1 MNTGSSRLLSLD
13 ALRGITIA
21 AMILVNNAGDWDHVY
36 APLRHARWHGL
47 SPADLIFPFF
57 LFIMGAAIPLAFGTK
72 TADRSL
78 KPKLTAKIFRRFAI
92 IFALGLLLNFVPD
105 FNLTTVRI
113 PGVLQRVALCYL
125 FTSILFISSSSRALV
140 LWTLLLMTAHS
151 LVLLLVPVPGFGHG
165 ILDPRGNIAWFI
177 DASLLPGHTY
187 RHAIVPGFDPEGILG
202 TISATASTLSGTL
215 VAVLLRRSGGISGKA
230 LSLFVTGVLG
240 IFGGLVINA
249 WIPVNKNLW
258 TASYVLVTSGI
269 ACLGL
274 LACYS
279 FIDLWGHRASIMPFL
294 VLGSNS
300 IAVYFLSS
308 LVAKTVAGIKI
319 ASTAGGSAS
328 LKSIVYTH
336 CFSSWLGPFN
346 ASLGYSLAYLAIWLG
361 IAYALYR
368 KKIFIKV

>member
-1 MNTGSSRLLSLD
+1 MNTGSSRLHSLD

-47 SPADLIFPFF
+47 TPADLIFPFF
-57 LFIMGAAIPLAFGTK
+57 LFIMGAAIPLSFGK
-72 TADRSL
+72 IAADDSM
-78 KPKLTAKIFRRFAI
+78 KPGLAAKIIRRFAI
-92 IFALGLLLNFVPD
+92 IFTLGLLLNLVPD
-105 FNLTTVRI
+105 FDFTAMRI

-140 LWTLLLMTAHS
+140 LWTLLLMAAHS
-151 LVLLLVPVPGFGHG
+151 LTLLLVPAPGFGSAT
-165 ILDPRGNIAWFI
+165 LDPRGNIAWFI
-177 DASLLPGHTY
+177 DASLLRGHTY

-202 TISATASTLSGTL
+202 TVTATASTLSGTL
-215 VAVLLRRSGGISGKA
+215 VALLMRRANGESQKA
-230 LSLFVTGVLG
+230 LSLFITGVLC
-240 IFGGLVINA
+240 ISGGLIVNA

-269 ACLGL
+269 GCLGL
-274 LACYS
+274 LACYGVA
-279 FIDLWGHRASIMPFL
+279 DLWGHRASIMPFL

-308 LVAKTVAGIKI
+308 LTARLLVGIKLP
-319 ASTAGGSAS
+319 ASAGGSAS
-328 LKSIVYTH
+328 LKSIIYAH

-368 KKIFIKV
+368 NRIFIKA